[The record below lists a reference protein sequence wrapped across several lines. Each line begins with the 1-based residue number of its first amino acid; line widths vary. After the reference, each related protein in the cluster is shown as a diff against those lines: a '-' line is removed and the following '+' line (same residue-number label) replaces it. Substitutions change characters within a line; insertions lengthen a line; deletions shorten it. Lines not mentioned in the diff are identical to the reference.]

1 MKKRRHL
8 NHRGKM
14 LVLVLSVLSLFFLV
28 GLINHAKKADQTV
41 ESIPSKSAEQSMSAI
56 GPKTFTDS
64 KLNQSIHEKE
74 IEKKLQKHQEK
85 IAEKREH
92 QRTKDQKSKAIYLT
106 FDDGPTTHTSQLLD
120 VLEHYNAQATFF
132 MIGPRIENNPEVVK
146 RMAELGLG
154 LGLHGISHSVEQI
167 YSSQTA
173 PLKEMTEDQRIV
185 EEVTGNHTQLVRL
198 PYGSVPYLTEDMRY
212 LLYQNGFHIWDW
224 NVDSRDWELGDG
236 RFVNKTIQE
245 IEKVEQLGE
254 TPVVLMH
261 DQPET
266 IRHLPKLLSYLQKKG
281 YQTKKIT
288 KDVPALTFTCN
299 GRCYAI

>member
-1 MKKRRHL
+1 MKRRRHL
-8 NHRGKM
+8 NRRGKL
-14 LVLVLSVLSLFFLV
+14 LVLVLSILSLFFLV
-28 GLINHAKKADQTV
+28 GLMDYAKKGADPKATK
-41 ESIPSKSAEQSMSAI
+41 PAEQSMSTI
-56 GPKTFTDS
+56 GPKKTFTDS
-64 KLNQSIHEKE
+64 KLNHSIL
-74 IEKKLQKHQEK
+74 EKKVQERQKK
-85 IAEKREH
+85 VAEKREH
-92 QRTKDQKSKAIYLT
+92 QRIKDQKGKAIYLT
-106 FDDGPTTHTSQLLD
+106 FDDGPTTDTSQLLD
-120 VLEHYNAQATFF
+120 VLEHYNVQATFF

-154 LGLHGISHSVEQI
+154 LGLHGISHSVGQI

-173 PLKEMTEDQRIV
+173 PLKEMRQDQRIV

-212 LLYQNGFHIWDW
+212 LLYKNGFQIWDW

-236 RFVNKTIQE
+236 QFVNKTIQE
-245 IEKVEQLGE
+245 IEKVEEQGE

-266 IRHLPKLLSYLQKKG
+266 IHYLPKLLSYLQKNG

-288 KDVPALTFTCN
+288 KEVPAITFTCN